1 MTAAQM
7 KRLQDQA
14 RQFWLQAKRHLE
26 ASAQPGNRRGMA
38 SGIDRWKFST
48 GQVGGP
54 TNPQPGGLTLQA
66 GQSVSDKDVERFIE
80 QLGGNPY
87 AKQLSAAK
95 RSSST
100 GVGNAQMQRLQAQ
113 SGQTPAGSDLRRERL
128 RPGGYR
134 NPTAL
139 SDPAAADPTALFQ
152 KILAQQE
159 AGYAEAK
166 AANEGRYAE
175 GKGLLQDTGA
185 YRQELAQ
192 NWGKAAAAD
201 IDERMQESLKETA
214 ANLASRGLSN
224 SSVMD
229 AFRTRTARDTARE
242 QQRVSEMRDERLAN
256 YAAQD
261 AGNLVNFIE
270 RRSDP
275 YPDRSEALR
284 LAAQMG
290 QMQMMQ
296 QEAAAQRAAQE
307 RAEQQRR
314 AAQPS
319 ISANQ
324 LPPIAGPRGGVTPA
338 FVPFAPVQMGMGLLP
353 QYAPPMAPQQ
363 RRRLSYAEQ
372 KARRALK
379 KTGVAPPVGAAAAAA
394 GAGVGGVGSLAM
406 LAAMQQGSGARPGAP
421 NPNYRPGDAKRAVTA
436 NMQRKRDKQWDAIE
450 AEEARKQAMRNG
462 VGQAFRF
469 AGNAYNA
476 YNGMLGQAQQAA
488 SAAAVDQNAMRGINQ
503 TYQQL
508 YGNRF

>member
-1 MTAAQM
+1 MTAAQKKQ

-14 RQFWLQAKRHLE
+14 RQFWLQAKQHLE

-48 GQVGGP
+48 GQSGGP
-54 TNPQPGGLTLQA
+54 TNPQPGALSIQA
-66 GQSVSDKDVERFIE
+66 GRSISDADVNAFIA
-80 QLGGNPY
+80 QMGGNPY
-87 AKQLSAAK
+87 AKQLAAPRASK
-95 RSSST
+95 
-100 GVGNAQMQRLQAQ
+100 
-113 SGQTPAGSDLRRERL
+113 TPAGNDLRRERL

-139 SDPAAADPTALFQ
+139 SDPAASDPTALFQ

-185 YRQELAQ
+185 YRQELAR

-296 QEAAAQRAAQE
+296 QAEADRAAASRAAAS
-307 RAEQQRR
+307 RPR
-314 AAQPS
+314 PVP
-319 ISANQ
+319 
-324 LPPIAGPRGGVTPA
+324 LPPAPGPRGGVTPL
-338 FVPFAPVQMGMGLLP
+338 FTNFAPVQAGLGMLP
-353 QYAPPMAPQQ
+353 QYAPPMAKPPQ
-363 RRRLSYAEQ
+363 RRGSYAEQ